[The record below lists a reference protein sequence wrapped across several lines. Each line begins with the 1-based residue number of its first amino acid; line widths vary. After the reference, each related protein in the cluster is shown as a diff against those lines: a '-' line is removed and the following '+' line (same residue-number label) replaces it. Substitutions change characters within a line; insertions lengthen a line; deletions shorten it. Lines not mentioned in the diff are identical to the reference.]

1 MTTADLLDH
10 ILGRLG
16 EVRVRCPELRFGQLI
31 ATIGMLAEDET
42 GHSLWDVE
50 DTDFAAAVERS
61 VADMSRRESGLADQ
75 PAAPDRGGFKPV
87 PESTA
92 SQAPRQAR

>member
-1 MTTADLLDH
+1 MSVTSGLDQ
-10 ILGRLG
+10 ILSELE

-50 DTDFAAAVERS
+50 DGDFAAALERFA
-61 VADMSRRESGLADQ
+61 ADMARREADAAE
-75 PAAPDRGGFKPV
+75 PKAAPDRGGITSSPTSTV
-87 PESTA
+87 PEP
-92 SQAPRQAR
+92 PRQVS